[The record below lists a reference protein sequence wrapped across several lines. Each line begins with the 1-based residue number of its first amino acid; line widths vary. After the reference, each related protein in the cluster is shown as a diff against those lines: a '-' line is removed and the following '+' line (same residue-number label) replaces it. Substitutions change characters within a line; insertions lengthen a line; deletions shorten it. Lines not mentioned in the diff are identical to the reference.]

1 MAEIIEIDETTRIRR
16 MDALNWTVEVYTDST
31 AKDGTVSKKWRNAN
45 LRAGTGPY
53 FGNLAPAFSWLL
65 DYLTE
70 RDLPAE
76 VDMDGYVRAYR
87 RTADRLMAVA
97 KELGR

>member
-1 MAEIIEIDETTRIRR
+1 MTDSIMIDERTRIQRIDS
-16 MDALNWTVEVYTDST
+16 MNWTVQELRDEPKGQRWRQ
-31 AKDGTVSKKWRNAN
+31 ANGDGH
-45 LRAGTGPY
+45 GPF
-53 FGNLAPAFSWLL
+53 FGKLHLAFAWLL

-97 KELGR
+97 KELDR

>member
-1 MAEIIEIDETTRIRR
+1 MTDSIMIDERTRIQRIDS
-16 MDALNWTVEVYTDST
+16 MNWTVQELRDEPKGQRWRQ
-31 AKDGTVSKKWRNAN
+31 ANGDGH
-45 LRAGTGPY
+45 GPF
-53 FGNLAPAFSWLL
+53 FGRLSDAFSWLL
-65 DYLTE
+65 DYLTNN
-70 RDLPAE
+70 DLPAE

>member
-1 MAEIIEIDETTRIRR
+1 MREIIMVDEETRIRS
-16 MDALNWTVEVYTDST
+16 MDALNWTVEVYRLP
-31 AKDGTVSKKWRNAN
+31 KKGDGGERWVQAN
-45 LRAGTGPY
+45 GNGHGPF
-53 FGNLAPAFSWLL
+53 FGRLSDAFSWLL
-65 DYLTE
+65 DYLTN

-97 KELGR
+97 KGLDR